1 MSITTMS
8 VAERE
13 AFLADVHVGIVSV
26 AEPDRAPLVVPI
38 WYAYE
43 PGGPIRFVTDGA
55 SRKGK
60 LLRAAGRA
68 SLCAQT
74 ETPPYKYVTVEGPIR
89 IGTPDHE
96 RDGRQIAHRYLGPEM
111 GEAYL
116 AATAAERASGTL
128 VLVELTP
135 ERWLSVDYS
144 KMSF

>member
-1 MSITTMS
+1 MSTTTMS
-8 VAERE
+8 AAERQ

-26 AEPDRAPLVVPI
+26 TESGRAPLVVPI

-43 PGGPIRFVTDGA
+43 PGGPVRFVTDGG

-74 ETPPYKYVTVEGPIR
+74 ETMPYMYVTVEGPVSFDK
-89 IGTPDHE
+89 PDFE
-96 RDGRQIAHRYLGPEM
+96 RDVRAVALRYLGTAM

-116 AATAAERASGTL
+116 AMTEEQHRTAILLRIH
-128 VLVELTP
+128 P
-135 ERWLSVDYS
+135 ERWASADFR
-144 KMSF
+144 KFA